1 MNLLN
6 LAPDI
11 QERLLLPESL
21 TAKICERHLRGIV
34 DSPDWNYQ
42 RECWAALQTQ
52 SA

>member
-11 QERLLLPESL
+11 QEQLLLPESL
-21 TAKICERHLRGIV
+21 TANYERQLRSIV

-42 RECWAALQTQ
+42 RRVLG
-52 SA
+52 